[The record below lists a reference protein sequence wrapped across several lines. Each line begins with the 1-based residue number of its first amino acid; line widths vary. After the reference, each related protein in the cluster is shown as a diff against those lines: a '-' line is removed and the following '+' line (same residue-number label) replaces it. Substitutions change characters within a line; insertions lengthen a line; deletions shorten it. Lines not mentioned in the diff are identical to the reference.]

1 MANISSPHDSFFRSI
16 LADRRMALDYFKSA
30 LPKHIIGLLDLS
42 TFKRLPDSYVSAEL
56 EKTMSDVVYT
66 CQRKD
71 GKGSVAV
78 CLLVEH
84 KSSQDRY
91 TPVQVGG
98 YLFSGYQ
105 LADQARTEA
114 AYAHHTRLILPW

>member
-1 MANISSPHDSFFRSI
+1 
-16 LADRRMALDYFKSA
+16 MALDYFKSA